1 MDIFMEMFGLSMQDF
16 SFQIFLPFIFFF
28 LLLYA
33 LLRKTKILGEG
44 AQTNR
49 INSLISATLSA
60 LSIFS
65 LYSLGLTAAL
75 PILGAITAVLSFVIL
90 FLFGTINYS
99 VKKGV
104 SYKTQE
110 AFKTKDEKRFDAGV
124 KTCENLWKRY
134 EKSNDTKLL
143 QEMANEVKTL
153 DSLAKKLGKS
163 LYDYSWFGEFMSEV
177 EKRQG

>member
-1 MDIFMEMFGLSMQDF
+1 MEIFGLGMQEF
-16 SFQIFLPFIFFF
+16 SFQIFLPFLFFF

-49 INSLISATLSA
+49 INSLISLTLSA

-65 LYSLGLTAAL
+65 LYSLGLTTAL
-75 PILGAITAVLSFVIL
+75 PILGVITAVLAFVIL
-90 FLFGTINYS
+90 FLFGTISYS
-99 VKKGV
+99 VKKGD
-104 SYKTQE
+104 SYRTQE

-124 KTCENLWKRY
+124 KACENLWKRY

-143 QEMANEVKTL
+143 QEMVNEVKII
-153 DSLAKKLGKS
+153 DPLAKKLGKN
-163 LYDYSWFGEFMSEV
+163 LYGYSWFGEFMSEV
-177 EKRQG
+177 GKRQG